1 MAMTTGICRF
11 CGQVRTV
18 DIEEGENA
26 EERATYECGCPEAIA
41 ERRKKDA
48 LIILDDTLTSTEE
61 ETGFPPLSQ
70 QGRMIVTEAAQHMLD
85 RSIDLMTIDL
95 EGRTVRLRPTKD
107 AFVFSQTKKIEDSV
121 EC

>member
-1 MAMTTGICRF
+1 MAMTIGICWF
-11 CGQVRTV
+11 CGQTRMVN
-18 DIEEGENA
+18 IEEGENA
-26 EERATYECGCPEAIA
+26 EERATYECSCPEAIA

-48 LIILDDTLTSTEE
+48 LSILDDTLTSTEE